1 MTNLMTID
9 TNQAMSTGFQNA
21 ELDAHVRTMIASLR
35 MHNNSN
41 WRYAEAVAS
50 IVVNK
55 EYVEDFKEL
64 DAFCEAL
71 GVSKGRTSQYKK
83 AVEFINGDI
92 AKKYSFD
99 WRECNDMNA
108 YLLATITRK
117 AKDEKGKNVT
127 VSDTDAFIEW
137 FLKENDGLVPWTLT
151 QKALKDAIA
160 AYKKDRDAITVDG
173 DAVEDKASAAEMNE
187 PETEEKVEAK
197 SLADMSDEELT
208 ITYLAVKAEMVKR
221 GLEI

>member
-1 MTNLMTID
+1 MNNLMTID
-9 TNQAMSTGFQNA
+9 TNQAMSTGFQNVN
-21 ELDAHVRTMIASLR
+21 LDAHVRTMIASLR

-92 AKKYSFD
+92 AKKYRFD
-99 WRECNDMNA
+99 WRKCNDMNA

-117 AKDEKGKNVT
+117 AKDEKGKNIT

-137 FLKENDGLVPWTLT
+137 FLKENDGLVPWSLS
-151 QKALKDAIA
+151 QKSLKDAIA
-160 AYKKDRDAITVDG
+160 SYKKDRDAITVEG
-173 DAVEDKASAAEMNE
+173 EAVESEMNE
-187 PETEEKVEAK
+187 PETEEKQEAK
-197 SLADMSDEELT
+197 SLADMTDEELT